1 VQLMETGLANQK
13 EKPRV
18 LHLVCLSV
26 ELMAMLMVLLT
37 EKGLVHLMASD
48 WVKLMAKGLE
58 QPKEK
63 PKEMSLVHLSDYLMV
78 MQTVLMMEMN
88 LVQLTEKQKELHLVC

>member
-1 VQLMETGLANQK
+1 METGLANQN

-37 EKGLVHLMASD
+37 EKGLVNLMASD
-48 WVKLMAKGLE
+48 WVKLTVKGLE

-63 PKEMSLVHLSDYLMV
+63 PKEMSSVHL
-78 MQTVLMMEMN
+78 
-88 LVQLTEKQKELHLVC
+88 